1 MKLTQLKCSP
11 KIKMAG
17 GQTSPKNWVAN
28 NFEPA
33 RKPLDNNCVSRRD
46 FMLWLVQIKL
56 KPCQPQEICNNT
68 IVEREASKPLTLKT
82 SWSLSHSCE
91 WILGIGKSCWRRGAT
106 TPVCSQSWQWKF
118 PLNGQWQWKI
128 VYKLLVFHCQV
139 WIPKGKLLD
148 WELVDASQDW
158 WVILIFQL

>member
-17 GQTSPKNWVAN
+17 GQTNPKNWVAN

-91 WILGIGKSCWRRGAT
+91 WILGIGKSCWRRG
-106 TPVCSQSWQWKF
+106 PQRRYVVNHG
-118 PLNGQWQWKI
+118 NGNSHWMGNGN
-128 VYKLLVFHCQV
+128 
-139 WIPKGKLLD
+139 GKLFINCWFFTARSEYQKVNFLTGNL
-148 WELVDASQDW
+148 WMHLR
-158 WVILIFQL
+158 IGG